1 MAEPASAGNRNGS
14 PAWRRISH
22 VRAANLDEVGG
33 LKFPS
38 RVAATVDNISNLQRL
53 DKPRWNGRCFHPGPL
68 SLTSLRWAGS
78 ASGLVGDKRL
88 AKLYRYKGLECGQG
102 RPAVR
107 PLLARSKLGDVRRRL
122 RPGPGCPA
130 NRGRSEEH

>member
-1 MAEPASAGNRNGS
+1 
-14 PAWRRISH
+14 
-22 VRAANLDEVGG
+22 
-33 LKFPS
+33 
-38 RVAATVDNISNLQRL
+38 
-53 DKPRWNGRCFHPGPL
+53 
-68 SLTSLRWAGS
+68 LRWAGS

-130 NRGRSEEH
+130 NRGRAPLEGRVLADSTSDRRVGAGRAEAHGPVRASGEDQRTAGSAG